1 MNQYGR
7 NIIEQEGQRVLT
19 TAQLAE
25 SYGADKQQIVNN
37 FNRNKDRYTEGKHFI
52 ALEGDD
58 KKRFIDLNQIELG
71 SKNAK
76 TLYLW
81 TEKGA
86 WLHAKSLNTDEAW
99 DAYEMLV
106 DDYYRVI
113 QQKPL
118 TAREQALL
126 ALQVNEETA
135 QRVDVIEEKVAYLH
149 NTMRI
154 DSLQEKQI
162 KQLGKSKVLQALGG
176 SKSMAYGD
184 RSLRSKVFSAMWTEF
199 YNHFEIPNY
208 PSLPRV
214 AFDDAIAFLGMWQPS
229 TSLRME
235 ISSHNTQ
242 LAFVGGVMQ

>member
-25 SYGADKQQIVNN
+25 SYGTDNKRISNN
-37 FNRNKDRYTEGKHFI
+37 FNENKERYTEGKHFFLVEGEELKRIKSESRISGI
-52 ALEGDD
+52 APN
-58 KKRFIDLNQIELG
+58 LN
-71 SKNAK
+71 K
-76 TLYLW
+76 LYLW

-86 WLHAKSLNTDEAW
+86 WLHAKSLNTDAAW

-242 LAFVGGVMQ
+242 LAFAGGVM